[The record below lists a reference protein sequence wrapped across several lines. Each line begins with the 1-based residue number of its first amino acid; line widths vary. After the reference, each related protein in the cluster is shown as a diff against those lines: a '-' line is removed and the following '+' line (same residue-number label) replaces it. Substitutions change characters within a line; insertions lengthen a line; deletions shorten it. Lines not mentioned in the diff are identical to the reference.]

1 MEINFA
7 MCIYDLYNW
16 VVAMS
21 DTSAHINIVLTKNNV
36 FKQFDKVEKLNIDG
50 IDRQVFQ

>member
-7 MCIYDLYNW
+7 MCIYDVYIR

-21 DTSAHINIVLTKNNV
+21 DTSAHINIVLT
-36 FKQFDKVEKLNIDG
+36 
-50 IDRQVFQ
+50 